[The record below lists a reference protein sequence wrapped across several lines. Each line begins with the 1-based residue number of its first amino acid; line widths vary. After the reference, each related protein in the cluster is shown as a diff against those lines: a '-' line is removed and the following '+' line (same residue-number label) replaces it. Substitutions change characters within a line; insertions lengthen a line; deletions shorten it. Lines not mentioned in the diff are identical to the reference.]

1 MKIKFIA
8 LALLLGGLSTAC
20 QKEEMVEQNCHAV
33 ENNETA
39 TITYIIDN
47 KSFAVEIRNDREREE
62 LFSYLLLMAK
72 EGHKVSCY
80 DESKREQ
87 TYGAK
92 EKVTYETANE
102 AEANKLGKQ
111 FTVINYDIIGV
122 IYKNIAFLTN
132 TMITYTQICIDTS
145 QKQIH
150 EYADILKTI
159 ANAKITE
166 EKDTT
171 PIGEMFIS

>member
-1 MKIKFIA
+1 MTRINLKFIA

-33 ENNETA
+33 ENNEAT

-87 TYGAK
+87 NYGTK
-92 EKVTYETANE
+92 EKVTYETTDENSARKWIDQMFE
-102 AEANKLGKQ
+102 AGYEVQL
-111 FTVINYDIIGV
+111 TYDEKTG
-122 IYKNIAFLTN
+122 
-132 TMITYTQICIDTS
+132 MYTCTAIR
-145 QKQIH
+145 
-150 EYADILKTI
+150 
-159 ANAKITE
+159 
-166 EKDTT
+166 
-171 PIGEMFIS
+171 

>member
-1 MKIKFIA
+1 MTRINLKFIA
-8 LALLLGGLSTAC
+8 LALLLGGLLPAC

-33 ENNETA
+33 ENNQTA

-92 EKVTYETANE
+92 EKVTYETTSE
-102 AEANKLGKQ
+102 AEAKEWIKKYYCPLNKIQSL
-111 FTVINYDIIGV
+111 
-122 IYKNIAFLTN
+122 
-132 TMITYTQICIDTS
+132 
-145 QKQIH
+145 
-150 EYADILKTI
+150 
-159 ANAKITE
+159 
-166 EKDTT
+166 
-171 PIGEMFIS
+171 

>member
-20 QKEEMVEQNCHAV
+20 QKEEMVEQNYHAV
-33 ENNETA
+33 ENNQTA

-47 KSFAVEIRNDREREE
+47 KSHTVEVRNDREREE

-87 TYGAK
+87 NYGTK

-102 AEANKLGKQ
+102 AEANKWMYEMVSKGYDV
-111 FTVINYDIIGV
+111 TVEFDKKTG
-122 IYKNIAFLTN
+122 
-132 TMITYTQICIDTS
+132 MYTCTAIR
-145 QKQIH
+145 
-150 EYADILKTI
+150 
-159 ANAKITE
+159 
-166 EKDTT
+166 
-171 PIGEMFIS
+171 

>member
-1 MKIKFIA
+1 MTRINLKFIA
-8 LALLLGGLSTAC
+8 LALLLGGLLPAC

-33 ENNETA
+33 ENNQTV

-87 TYGAK
+87 TYGTK
-92 EKVTYETANE
+92 EKVTYETTDENSARKWIDQMFE
-102 AEANKLGKQ
+102 AGYEVQL
-111 FTVINYDIIGV
+111 TYDEKTG
-122 IYKNIAFLTN
+122 
-132 TMITYTQICIDTS
+132 MYTCTAIR
-145 QKQIH
+145 
-150 EYADILKTI
+150 
-159 ANAKITE
+159 
-166 EKDTT
+166 
-171 PIGEMFIS
+171 

>member
-1 MKIKFIA
+1 MTRINLKFIA

-33 ENNETA
+33 ENNQTA

-87 TYGAK
+87 NYGTK

-102 AEANKLGKQ
+102 AEANKWMYEMVEAGYKVQL
-111 FTVINYDIIGV
+111 TYDEKTG
-122 IYKNIAFLTN
+122 
-132 TMITYTQICIDTS
+132 MYTCTAIR
-145 QKQIH
+145 
-150 EYADILKTI
+150 
-159 ANAKITE
+159 
-166 EKDTT
+166 
-171 PIGEMFIS
+171 

>member
-1 MKIKFIA
+1 MTRINLKFIA
-8 LALLLGGLSTAC
+8 LALLLGGLLPAC
-20 QKEEMVEQNCHAV
+20 QKEEMVEQNYHAV
-33 ENNETA
+33 ENNQTA

-92 EKVTYETANE
+92 EKVTYETTDENSARKWIDQMFE
-102 AEANKLGKQ
+102 AGYKVQL
-111 FTVINYDIIGV
+111 TYD
-122 IYKNIAFLTN
+122 
-132 TMITYTQICIDTS
+132 
-145 QKQIH
+145 
-150 EYADILKTI
+150 EKT
-159 ANAKITE
+159 
-166 EKDTT
+166 
-171 PIGEMFIS
+171 GMFICTAER

>member
-8 LALLLGGLSTAC
+8 LALLLGGLLPAC
-20 QKEEMVEQNCHAV
+20 QKEEMVEQNYHAV
-33 ENNETA
+33 ENNQTA

-92 EKVTYETANE
+92 EKVTFTTTSETE
-102 AEANKLGKQ
+102 AKEWMKKMIKDGYI
-111 FTVINYDIIGV
+111 VIISKD
-122 IYKNIAFLTN
+122 
-132 TMITYTQICIDTS
+132 
-145 QKQIH
+145 
-150 EYADILKTI
+150 EKT
-159 ANAKITE
+159 
-166 EKDTT
+166 
-171 PIGEMFIS
+171 GMFICTAER

>member
-1 MKIKFIA
+1 MTRINLKFIA

-20 QKEEMVEQNCHAV
+20 QKEEMVEQNYHAV
-33 ENNETA
+33 ENNQTA

-87 TYGAK
+87 TYGTK
-92 EKVTYETANE
+92 EKVTYETTDENSARKWIDQMFE
-102 AEANKLGKQ
+102 AGYKVQL
-111 FTVINYDIIGV
+111 TYDEKTG
-122 IYKNIAFLTN
+122 
-132 TMITYTQICIDTS
+132 MYTCT
-145 QKQIH
+145 
-150 EYADILKTI
+150 ATR
-159 ANAKITE
+159 
-166 EKDTT
+166 
-171 PIGEMFIS
+171 

>member
-1 MKIKFIA
+1 MTRINLKFIA
-8 LALLLGGLSTAC
+8 LALLLGGLLPAC

-33 ENNETA
+33 ENNQTV

-102 AEANKLGKQ
+102 AEANKWIDQMFEAGYEVQL
-111 FTVINYDIIGV
+111 TYDEKTG
-122 IYKNIAFLTN
+122 
-132 TMITYTQICIDTS
+132 MYTCTAIR
-145 QKQIH
+145 
-150 EYADILKTI
+150 
-159 ANAKITE
+159 
-166 EKDTT
+166 
-171 PIGEMFIS
+171 

>member
-20 QKEEMVEQNCHAV
+20 QKEEMVEQNYHAV
-33 ENNETA
+33 ENNEAT

-62 LFSYLLLMAK
+62 LFSFLLLMAK

-87 TYGAK
+87 TYGTK
-92 EKVTYETANE
+92 EKVTYETTSETE
-102 AEANKLGKQ
+102 AKEWMKKMIKDGYI
-111 FTVINYDIIGV
+111 VIISKD
-122 IYKNIAFLTN
+122 
-132 TMITYTQICIDTS
+132 
-145 QKQIH
+145 
-150 EYADILKTI
+150 EKT
-159 ANAKITE
+159 
-166 EKDTT
+166 
-171 PIGEMFIS
+171 GMFICTAER

>member
-8 LALLLGGLSTAC
+8 LALLLGGLLPAC
-20 QKEEMVEQNCHAV
+20 QKEEMVEQNYHAV
-33 ENNETA
+33 ENNQTA
-39 TITYIIDN
+39 TITYTIDN

-92 EKVTYETANE
+92 EKVTFTTTSETE
-102 AEANKLGKQ
+102 AKEWMKKMIKDGYI
-111 FTVINYDIIGV
+111 VIISKD
-122 IYKNIAFLTN
+122 
-132 TMITYTQICIDTS
+132 
-145 QKQIH
+145 
-150 EYADILKTI
+150 EKT
-159 ANAKITE
+159 
-166 EKDTT
+166 
-171 PIGEMFIS
+171 GMFICTAER

>member
-1 MKIKFIA
+1 MTRINLKFIA
-8 LALLLGGLSTAC
+8 LALLLGGLLPAC

-33 ENNETA
+33 ENNQTA

-87 TYGAK
+87 NYGTK

-102 AEANKLGKQ
+102 AEANKWM
-111 FTVINYDIIGV
+111 Y
-122 IYKNIAFLTN
+122 
-132 TMITYTQICIDTS
+132 
-145 QKQIH
+145 
-150 EYADILKTI
+150 
-159 ANAKITE
+159 
-166 EKDTT
+166 
-171 PIGEMFIS
+171 EMFEAGYEVQLTYDEKTGMYTCTAIR

>member
-1 MKIKFIA
+1 MTRINLKFIA
-8 LALLLGGLSTAC
+8 LALLLGGLLPAC

-92 EKVTYETANE
+92 EKVTYETTDENSAR
-102 AEANKLGKQ
+102 KWL
-111 FTVINYDIIGV
+111 Y
-122 IYKNIAFLTN
+122 
-132 TMITYTQICIDTS
+132 
-145 QKQIH
+145 
-150 EYADILKTI
+150 
-159 ANAKITE
+159 
-166 EKDTT
+166 
-171 PIGEMFIS
+171 EMFEAGYEVQLTYDEKTGMYTCTATR

>member
-1 MKIKFIA
+1 MTRINLKFIA
-8 LALLLGGLSTAC
+8 LALLLGGLLPAC

-33 ENNETA
+33 ENNQTA

-92 EKVTYETANE
+92 EKVTYETTDENSARKWIDQMFE
-102 AEANKLGKQ
+102 AGYKVQL
-111 FTVINYDIIGV
+111 TYD
-122 IYKNIAFLTN
+122 
-132 TMITYTQICIDTS
+132 
-145 QKQIH
+145 
-150 EYADILKTI
+150 EKT
-159 ANAKITE
+159 
-166 EKDTT
+166 
-171 PIGEMFIS
+171 GMFICTAER

>member
-1 MKIKFIA
+1 MTRINLKFIA

-20 QKEEMVEQNCHAV
+20 QKEEMVEHNCHAV
-33 ENNETA
+33 ENNQTA

-102 AEANKLGKQ
+102 AEANKWMYEMVVAGY
-111 FTVINYDIIGV
+111 TVR
-122 IYKNIAFLTN
+122 
-132 TMITYTQICIDTS
+132 ITYD
-145 QKQIH
+145 
-150 EYADILKTI
+150 EKTGMYTCT
-159 ANAKITE
+159 ATR
-166 EKDTT
+166 
-171 PIGEMFIS
+171 

>member
-1 MKIKFIA
+1 MTRINLKFIA
-8 LALLLGGLSTAC
+8 LALLLGGLLPAC

-33 ENNETA
+33 ENNQTA

-62 LFSYLLLMAK
+62 LFSYLLSMAK

-87 TYGAK
+87 NYGTK

-102 AEANKLGKQ
+102 AEANKWMYEMVSKGYDV
-111 FTVINYDIIGV
+111 TVEFDKKTG
-122 IYKNIAFLTN
+122 
-132 TMITYTQICIDTS
+132 MYTCTAIR
-145 QKQIH
+145 
-150 EYADILKTI
+150 
-159 ANAKITE
+159 
-166 EKDTT
+166 
-171 PIGEMFIS
+171 